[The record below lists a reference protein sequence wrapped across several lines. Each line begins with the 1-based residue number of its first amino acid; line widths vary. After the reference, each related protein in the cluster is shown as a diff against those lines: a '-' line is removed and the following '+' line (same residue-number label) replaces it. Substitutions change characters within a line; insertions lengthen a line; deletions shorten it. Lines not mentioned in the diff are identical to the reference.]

1 MTKERAPLTF
11 AQAVTRVAGLL
22 GWEEAARVVERS
34 ERTLRLW
41 SEPGS
46 GASPTIEQ
54 ALKLDVAYQAAGG
67 RGAPIFET
75 YAARLDR
82 ETVDALADLEALAI
96 STAATAKETGEAVS
110 ALILAARPGATRT
123 DRVRAE
129 LEAGEAISALS
140 TSLRQL
146 GCKPV

>member
-46 GASPTIEQ
+46 
-54 ALKLDVAYQAAGG
+54 
-67 RGAPIFET
+67 
-75 YAARLDR
+75 
-82 ETVDALADLEALAI
+82 
-96 STAATAKETGEAVS
+96 
-110 ALILAARPGATRT
+110 
-123 DRVRAE
+123 
-129 LEAGEAISALS
+129 
-140 TSLRQL
+140 
-146 GCKPV
+146 